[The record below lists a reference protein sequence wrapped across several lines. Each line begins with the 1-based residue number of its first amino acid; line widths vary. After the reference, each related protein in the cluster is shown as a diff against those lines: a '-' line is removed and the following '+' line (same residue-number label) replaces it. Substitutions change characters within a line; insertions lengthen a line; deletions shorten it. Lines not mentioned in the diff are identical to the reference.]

1 MVLCWIVLLSMV
13 EQEHSLEDAVTLL
26 AGAVKGAVSGGGGTQ
41 ELLDGVVSPTRNGSD
56 HA

>member
-56 HA
+56 KA